1 MKKILI
7 LISLVVCCLVCSC
20 KKESSIKPYTERQEA
35 AMRIL
40 SGTFIY
46 QNSSVDWLKTTYIFG
61 QQYQEPK
68 KVKNEDG
75 ETTILHG
82 EVRLIYYNG
91 DTYDEYYWLSSNANE
106 IFFYRK
112 SGNYFGE
119 YYKISDC
126 CYIEFLSESSFQM
139 KSVTY
144 SSWSWEIYKKQ
155 Y

>member
-75 ETTILHG
+75 ETTTLHG
-82 EVRLIYYNG
+82 EVRHIYYNG

-112 SGNYFGE
+112 SHSLLKFCLTLCFIC
-119 YYKISDC
+119 KVFIA
-126 CYIEFLSESSFQM
+126 EFCR
-139 KSVTY
+139 
-144 SSWSWEIYKKQ
+144 KQ
-155 Y
+155 LICFRIPGFKVAAV